1 MRTHRKEFMNEKDIK
16 TKSDKEDSE
25 DFQFNIDYHKE
36 DDEDFDEDIPFSE
49 NWKRVSLDKMKKD
62 FNNWL
67 DDSIEQEFVKDP
79 EFYLS
84 DDVNEK
90 RFYMRIINRGPFE
103 EEDEDLEFKEYTC
116 IFVPYDTK
124 RVEMT

>member
-1 MRTHRKEFMNEKDIK
+1 MNKE
-16 TKSDKEDSE
+16 KEDSE
-25 DFQFNIDYHKE
+25 DFGFNIDYHKE
-36 DDEDFDEDIPFSE
+36 DETSDNIDDLEENIPFPE
-49 NWKRVSLDKMKKD
+49 NWERVSLDKMKKD
-62 FNNWL
+62 FNSWL
-67 DDSIEQEFVKDP
+67 DFHVEKEFLKDP

-103 EEDEDLEFKEYTC
+103 EEDEDLEFKDYLC

>member
-1 MRTHRKEFMNEKDIK
+1 MNEEKK
-16 TKSDKEDSE
+16 DSE

-36 DDEDFDEDIPFSE
+36 EETTDNIDDLEEDIPFSE

-67 DDSIEQEFVKDP
+67 DFYVEEEFMKDP

-90 RFYMRIINRGPFE
+90 RFYMRIIDRGPFE
-103 EEDEDLEFKEYTC
+103 EEDEELEFKDYQC
-116 IFVPYDTK
+116 VFVPYDTK

>member
-1 MRTHRKEFMNEKDIK
+1 MNKE
-16 TKSDKEDSE
+16 KEDSE
-25 DFQFNIDYHKE
+25 DFGLNIHYHKE
-36 DDEDFDEDIPFSE
+36 DESTDNIEDFPEDIPFTE
-49 NWKRVSLDKMKKD
+49 NWERVSLDKMKKD
-62 FNNWL
+62 FNSWL
-67 DDSIEQEFVKDP
+67 DFHVEKEFVKDP

-103 EEDEDLEFKEYTC
+103 EEDEDLEFKDYLC

-124 RVEMT
+124 RVEMI